1 MKNSNSKPTIS
12 KAVKAVKTV
21 YKEPKRIEPKPTPKT
36 MGSNFALGLRSAV
49 KSGDD
54 YQKSKALRS
63 AIREMKG
70 APIMREPE
78 GITAKRNFDAIPK
91 PTKPKKSKGK

>member
-12 KAVKAVKTV
+12 KVVKTVKTV
-21 YKEPKRIEPKPTPKT
+21 YKEPKRIEPKSTPKT
-36 MGSNFALGLRSAV
+36 MGSDFALGLRSAIRSKDDAQMS
-49 KSGDD
+49 KS
-54 YQKSKALRS
+54 LRS
-63 AIREMKG
+63 AIREMNG